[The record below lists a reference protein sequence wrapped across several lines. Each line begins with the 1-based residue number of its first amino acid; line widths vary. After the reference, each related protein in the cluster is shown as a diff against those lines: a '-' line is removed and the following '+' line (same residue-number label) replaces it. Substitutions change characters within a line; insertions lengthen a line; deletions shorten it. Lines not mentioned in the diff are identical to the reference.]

1 MLSPDFLQR
10 RLARPRPIYSRP
22 GPAQTAAAMDP
33 VTLTYYG
40 AICGLL
46 SLAAPRFGHGL
57 RRFALGIA
65 VGLLAAAALPAL
77 RRALGL

>member
-1 MLSPDFLQR
+1 
-10 RLARPRPIYSRP
+10 
-22 GPAQTAAAMDP
+22 MDP

-46 SLAAPRFGHGL
+46 SLAAPRVGSGL
-57 RRFALGIA
+57 LRFALGIA
-65 VGLLAAAALPAL
+65 VGLLAAAALPVL

>member
-1 MLSPDFLQR
+1 
-10 RLARPRPIYSRP
+10 
-22 GPAQTAAAMDP
+22 MDP
-33 VTLTYYG
+33 VTMTDYG

-46 SLAAPRFGHGL
+46 SLSAPRFGNGL
-57 RRFALGIA
+57 LRFALGIA